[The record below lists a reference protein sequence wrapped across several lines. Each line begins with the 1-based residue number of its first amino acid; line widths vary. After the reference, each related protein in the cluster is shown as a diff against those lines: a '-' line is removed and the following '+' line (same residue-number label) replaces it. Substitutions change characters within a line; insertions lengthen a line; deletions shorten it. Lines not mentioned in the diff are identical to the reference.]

1 MKPIVINVVNSSITR
16 FSKSD
21 LQPKK
26 YLNSGLENKSPIKDC
41 DNQTNPIGG
50 LDDEDIEQARPAFP
64 KVTPKTFIRP
74 KLPANLQCDTGRTNN
89 VCQLLL
95 FIL

>member
-1 MKPIVINVVNSSITR
+1 MKPIVINIIR

-26 YLNSGLENKSPIKDC
+26 YLNSGLENKSPIKDR
-41 DNQTNPIGG
+41 DDQTNPIGG

-64 KVTPKTFIRP
+64 KVMPKTFVRP
-74 KLPANLQCDTGRTNN
+74 KLPANLQRDTGRTNN
-89 VCQLLL
+89 VCQLLF